1 MDQNSLLKKIKK
13 PPIEELRKLESKI
26 LNLYPDL
33 GLGNFNFYPTMISP
47 SYKDR
52 FKPLYGVNILI
63 CGDENNFEA
72 LCKNFNN
79 IILLLK
85 EFLIAFY
92 PDRNFYCDKKNVTGD
107 SFTPSDINSCKIKIK
122 SPKLHKINDEMDWY
136 YGSLDIIDLAWVPYI
151 NDKSMYKQVLNNAE
165 IKKLFYDFY
174 EAIKVD
180 QTCNHKR
187 ASDLF
192 LKRISEEYK
201 IIKN

>member
-1 MDQNSLLKKIKK
+1 MDHNSLLKKIKK
-13 PPIEELRKLESKI
+13 PPIAELRKLESKL

-72 LCKNFNN
+72 LCKNFND

-85 EFLIAFY
+85 EFLITYY
-92 PDRNFYCDKKNVTGD
+92 PDRNFDCDKNG
-107 SFTPSDINSCKIKIK
+107 CKIKIE
-122 SPKLHKINDEMDWY
+122 SPKLYKINDEIDWY
-136 YGSLDIIDLAWVPYI
+136 YGSLDIIDLAWVSYI
-151 NDKSMYKQVLNNAE
+151 NDKNINKQILNDDE

-180 QTCNHKR
+180 QTYNHKR

-192 LKRISEEYK
+192 IKRISEEYK
-201 IIKN
+201 IIKK

>member
-1 MDQNSLLKKIKK
+1 MNQNSLIKKIKK
-13 PPIEELRKLESKI
+13 PPIAELRKLENKL

-33 GLGNFNFYPTMISP
+33 GLGNFNFYPTRISP

-63 CGDENNFEA
+63 CGDKNNFEA
-72 LCKNFNN
+72 LCKNFND

-85 EFLIAFY
+85 EFLITYY
-92 PDRNFYCDKKNVTGD
+92 PDRNFYYDKKNILEN
-107 SFTPSDINSCKIKIK
+107 SFTQSDLNCCKIKIK
-122 SPKLHKINDEMDWY
+122 SPKLYKINNENWY
-136 YGSLDIIDLAWVPYI
+136 CGSLVIIDLVWVPYI
-151 NDKSMYKQVLNNAE
+151 NDKKISERIINEEE

-192 LKRISEEYK
+192 IKRISEEYK